1 MIHRQVAKTGS
12 QYLQQ
17 KIHGDL
23 VANSASDSLKD
34 RRILLGVTGGI
45 AAYKTPEFVRLLR
58 QAGSDVQVVMT
69 HAAAKFVTAT
79 SLQAVS
85 GRPVRD
91 DLWDPA
97 AEASMGHIELA
108 RWADII
114 IIAPATAD
122 CLSRLAQGRS
132 DDLLGALCLASRAP
146 LWVAPAMNTVMWQ
159 APATQ
164 RNVAI
169 LSGDGVTVLTP
180 DSGEQACGEF
190 GPGRMPEPQ
199 ALVDAINTHFRQ
211 DTLQSQ
217 LLAGRRVVITA
228 GPTREPLDPVRYIS
242 NHSSGK
248 QGYAFAAAARDA
260 GAQVTLITG
269 PVSIAA
275 PPGVKTIEVTTALQ
289 MYEASLAQ
297 AAGCDLFVA
306 VAAVADY
313 RPANTADQKI
323 KKVPVEDPAGDS
335 ATHLQLSLIENP
347 DIVASVA
354 MMHSRPGVVVGFAA
368 ETQNASE
375 YARQKLTRKNLD
387 AIVANDV
394 SKPDIGFNSSSN
406 AATLIFSDGETQLA
420 KQDKYALSVAVISQV
435 CARFEAQL
443 AHTNPEHVAI

>member
-1 MIHRQVAKTGS
+1 M
-12 QYLQQ
+12 
-17 KIHGDL
+17 
-23 VANSASDSLKD
+23 ANSAPDSLKD
-34 RRILLGVTGGI
+34 RRILLGVSGGI
-45 AAYKTPEFVRLLR
+45 AAYKTPELVRLLR
-58 QAGSDVQVVMT
+58 QAGAEVQVVMT
-69 HAAAKFVTAT
+69 RAASQFVTTT

-114 IIAPATAD
+114 LIAPATAD

-159 APATQ
+159 AAATE
-164 RNVAI
+164 RNVATLI
-169 LSGDGVTVLTP
+169 EDGVTVLEP

-190 GPGRMPEPQ
+190 GPGRMQEPL
-199 ALVDAINTHFRQ
+199 ALLNALETHF
-211 DTLQSQ
+211 LQSTQHSQ
-217 LLAGRRVVITA
+217 LLKGRRVVITA

-242 NHSSGK
+242 NHSSGR
-248 QGYAFAAAARDA
+248 QGYAFARAARDA
-260 GAQVTLITG
+260 GAQVTLISG
-269 PVSIAA
+269 PVSIA
-275 PPGVKTIEVTTALQ
+275 PPAGIELIPVTTALE

-297 AAGCDLFVA
+297 ASGSDLFVA

-313 RPANTADQKI
+313 RPARPAGQKI
-323 KKVPVEDPAGDS
+323 KKAPAAADS
-335 ATHLQLSLIENP
+335 EAGMQLSLIENP

-354 MMHSRPGVVVGFAA
+354 AMSPRPGVVVGFAA
-368 ETQNASE
+368 ETQNANE
-375 YARQKLTRKNLD
+375 HARQKLVRKKLD
-387 AIVANDV
+387 AIVVNDV
-394 SKPDIGFNSSSN
+394 SRPDIGFNSSSN
-406 AATLIFSDGETQLA
+406 AATVIFSDGETQLA
-420 KQDKYALSVAVISQV
+420 KQDKYALSVAVISLV